1 MLTFCNSY
9 PQLVSVCIMW
19 YSPGTCADA
28 GDWER
33 AGWWNLSPGECQ
45 NVFDADLDEIN
56 RYYLFYA
63 ESGDGAVW
71 AGQYIR
77 NVTDDVFD
85 ACDWVTISPGRDVG
99 FRLFDIGDN
108 DDYTITLVP

>member
-1 MLTFCNSY
+1 MLVFCNNY

-19 YSPGTCADA
+19 YSPGCPDG

-33 AGWWNLSPGECQ
+33 AGWWNLNSGECQ

-63 ESGDGAVW
+63 EAGDGAVW
-71 AGQYIR
+71 AGQYVR
-77 NVTDDVFD
+77 TVTDYVFD
-85 ACDWVTISPGRDVG
+85 LCEDDATSAREVG

>member
-1 MLTFCNSY
+1 MLTFCNNY
-9 PQLVSVCIMW
+9 PQLASVCIMW
-19 YSPGTCADA
+19 YSPGCPDG

-33 AGWWNLSPGECQ
+33 AGWWNLNPGECQ

-63 ESGDGAVW
+63 EATDGAFWAGPYVRSVTDSAFDLCEGDGTS
-71 AGQYIR
+71 Q
-77 NVTDDVFD
+77 
-85 ACDWVTISPGRDVG
+85 RDVG

-108 DDYTITLVP
+108 DDYTMTLVP